1 MTTVTE
7 IMRLA
12 EQYDLPEEVVEQI
25 LKQVYRWPQPKVDD
39 QGYVIS
45 KVKNIHKCPVDL
57 VLENVVNRP
66 RWQHIARVPALHAYE
81 RRVCMWKPEYY
92 DVKNDITGITKW
104 VGEGGVCGHRHGAH
118 YNPVW
123 GVGWT
128 LLSDVDRRSDEWIG
142 FRSWVQTHPAFISQD
157 FRWERKTAKVLSNHW
172 FKYELALAYPTL
184 YGKNGWA
191 KKKTRSLPRR

>member
-1 MTTVTE
+1 MTTITE

-12 EQYDLPEEVVEQI
+12 GHYDLPEEVLELI
-25 LKQVYRWPQPKVDD
+25 LKQVYRWTPPKVDG
-39 QGYVIS
+39 QGYVVS
-45 KVKNIHKCPVDL
+45 KVKNTHKCPVDL
-57 VLENVVNRP
+57 VLENVVNP
-66 RWQHIARVPALHAYE
+66 FDQWIGQHIARVPAAPAAT

-104 VGEGGVCGHRHGAH
+104 VGEGKCTVSMGPWWLGDVHI
-118 YNPVW
+118 
-123 GVGWT
+123 
-128 LLSDVDRRSDEWIG
+128 DVDRRSDEWIG

-157 FRWERKTAKVLSNHW
+157 FGWERNTAEVLSNHW

-191 KKKTRSLPRR
+191 KK